1 MNSNLLNEVYINE
14 YDFFTQE
21 PLFTDFIQSELLLS
35 GLPINYAHIE
45 GNFLYNLDIIV
56 YRNNILGVKNHFSV
70 ESRKLYKLPEDDLDA
85 MIYNIQD
92 SSVDVVASN
101 SSDINIYNPFTNG
114 QTDYKIY
121 INNELIGEYQCYWE
135 SGFSNAT
142 IPTIDN
148 LLPNNA
154 YTLKVEVDY
163 DNEPVDTNYE
173 PNIELTTYREFE
185 FTTYNSPLVSE
196 LDVNIINLTSTGF
209 DFSWRTDLS
218 GLHNCSPFEYDYN
231 FILEVDG
238 IEIQSFDT
246 NSSLINVA
254 GLNNNTTYSIKLICN
269 YYYVENNN
277 IIETRISEFEIT
289 TLE

>member
-1 MNSNLLNEVYINE
+1 MR
-14 YDFFTQE
+14 TQSV
-21 PLFTDFIQSELLLS
+21 PKKLMMLS
-35 GLPINYAHIE
+35 
-45 GNFLYNLDIIV
+45 F
-56 YRNNILGVKNHFSV
+56 
-70 ESRKLYKLPEDDLDA
+70 
-85 MIYNIQD
+85 Q
-92 SSVDVVASN
+92 
-101 SSDINIYNPFTNG
+101 
-114 QTDYKIY
+114 
-121 INNELIGEYQCYWE
+121 
-135 SGFSNAT
+135 
-142 IPTIDN
+142 